1 MPILIG
7 CSPSTGSS
15 LLRRI
20 LNRHSQVFCGP
31 ETSLLTKKGFYSDW
45 DLYKNRILHKK
56 TVGLVNVG
64 WHHMKGLN
72 LQDENDLPTSD
83 IIRLASESDSFS
95 DFINE
100 YFIKLLQSSQKTI
113 WAEKTPSNAFAI
125 DDFKSLFPDSKII
138 HVVRNPYDTI
148 ASLVNRGMS
157 VFNAV
162 SVYLLN
168 VCQCLEHKSKPY
180 YYEVRYED
188 LVEKPKESI
197 AELCQFLEIKYENE
211 MILTSPN
218 EKGVDHMKGW
228 NYKET
233 AQIGNKS
240 VGRFDRLPV
249 ITKRLVQEGMNNL
262 HSTLSQNCN
271 CYDDI
276 FKALKYDKK
285 AIISTSKNYYF
296 QREMVKD
303 KLIRLIK
310 KSYFRSHNYPL
321 KWKN

>member
-1 MPILIG
+1 MPILIA

-31 ETSLLTKKGFYSDW
+31 ETSLLAKKEFYYGW
-45 DLYKNRILHKK
+45 NVYKNKFLQKK
-56 TVGLVNVG
+56 TNNLVNVG

-72 LQDENDLPTSD
+72 LQDENDLSNSD
-83 IIRLASESDSFS
+83 LIRLASESDSFS
-95 DFINE
+95 DFVNE
-100 YFIKLLQSSQKTI
+100 YFDCLLQSSQKTI

-125 DDFKSLFPDSKII
+125 DDFKSVFPDSKVI
-138 HVVRNPYDTI
+138 HIVRNPYDTI

-188 LVEKPKESI
+188 LVGNPKESI
-197 AELCQFLEIKYENE
+197 VKLCQFLEIEYENG
-211 MILTSPN
+211 MILTSRN

-233 AQIGNKS
+233 AQIGKKS
-240 VGRFDRLPV
+240 VGRFDKLPDQ
-249 ITKRLVQEGMNNL
+249 TKTLIQEGMNNMY
-262 HSTLSQNCN
+262 STLVQTNN
-271 CYDDI
+271 CYNDI
-276 FKALKYDKK
+276 FIALKYVKK
-285 AIISTSKNYYF
+285 DVKLSVSYYF

-303 KLIRLIK
+303 KFKRLVK

-321 KWKN
+321 KWNN